1 MITNHHPA
9 SLIGPRLAQSFEPII
24 TQKEKNGNS
33 IKITVLLW
41 KMYCVLIEKRLG
53 GCTACSGGCI
63 SF

>member
-9 SLIGPRLAQSFEPII
+9 ALIGPRLAQSFEPII

-41 KMYCVLIEKRLG
+41 RTGWDSTSAAAEAGSRL
-53 GCTACSGGCI
+53 
-63 SF
+63 